1 MEPWTLINMPSMAGN
16 VGLTAI
22 TILIAHLISAH
33 ISDAVVFTMT
43 GKRVETTGEVTEMR
57 RSDT

>member
-1 MEPWTLINMPSMAGN
+1 MAGN
-16 VGLTAI
+16 GGLTRI

-33 ISDAVVFTMT
+33 ISDAVFFTMT
-43 GKRVETTGEVTEMR
+43 GKRVEMTGEVTEMR